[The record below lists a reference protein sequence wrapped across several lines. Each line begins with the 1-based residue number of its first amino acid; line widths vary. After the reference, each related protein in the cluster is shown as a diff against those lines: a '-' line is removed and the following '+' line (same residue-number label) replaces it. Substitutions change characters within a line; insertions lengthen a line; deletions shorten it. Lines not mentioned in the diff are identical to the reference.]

1 MVAELKNA
9 WRCLQSRSEIELN
22 GKESGDYRADWIDK
36 SRDQEQREDQSSSA

>member
-9 WRCLQSRSEIELN
+9 WRCLQSRSEIKLN
-22 GKESGDYRADWIDK
+22 GKESGDYRADWRDK